1 MGNVPISSQ
10 YIESVLIHMIW
21 KDYCEESSADFI
33 YNSQNVVN
41 DGWFINCH
49 SVARSLAPVQDFVDE
64 CVVFIVLVC
73 FGVIEIELA
82 RKTSWSLLWTFLFGL

>member
-33 YNSQNVVN
+33 YNSHNVVN
-41 DGWFINCH
+41 NLLDYQLSQCRQIISTSPRFCGRVRGLH
-49 SVARSLAPVQDFVDE
+49 
-64 CVVFIVLVC
+64 C
-73 FGVIEIELA
+73 FD
-82 RKTSWSLLWTFLFGL
+82 LLWGD